1 MIPLVVGLLAVPAHG
16 RRARAVAAAAWL
28 LPFWVLAKFVILDW
42 AITDNLAELVTEGG
56 SFWLAGVLA
65 LFGANVAVV
74 AAGAGRAGR
83 YPVLVLVTAAIAVAG
98 WFLFDAAIESV
109 VINNGRVFN
118 GVQFLLGENRTALLP
133 AGALFGRWCALYLG
147 AVVVGSCGAMLVMRV
162 LPVPAAPVKRK
173 RLRVRRPAHT
183 A

>member
-1 MIPLVVGLLAVPAHG
+1 VPAHG

-74 AAGAGRAGR
+74 AAGAGRARR
-83 YPVLVLVTAAIAVAG
+83 YPVLVLVTAASAAAG
-98 WFLFDAAIESV
+98 WFLFDGAIESV

-118 GVQFLLGENRTALLP
+118 GVQFLLGENRSALLSTTALC
-133 AGALFGRWCALYLG
+133 ARWCALYLA
-147 AVVVGSCGAMLVMRV
+147 AVVVASGGVLLAMRALPAPLEPARRKRV
-162 LPVPAAPVKRK
+162 RRAVPAA
-173 RLRVRRPAHT
+173 
-183 A
+183 